1 MSTSIEYPGART
13 QPGSPRALSTTAGA
27 VIALSTAIAAAALV
41 AGIVAGSAVEAPA
54 NPSDA
59 QPAAGIT
66 DMN

>member
-1 MSTSIEYPGART
+1 M
-13 QPGSPRALSTTAGA
+13 STTAGA
-27 VIALSTAIAAAALV
+27 VIAISTAIAAAALV